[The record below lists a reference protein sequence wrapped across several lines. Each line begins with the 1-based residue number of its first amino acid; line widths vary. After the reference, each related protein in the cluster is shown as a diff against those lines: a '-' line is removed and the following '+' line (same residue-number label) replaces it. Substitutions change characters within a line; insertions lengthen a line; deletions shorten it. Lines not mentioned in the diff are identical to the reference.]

1 VFAGW
6 TVDPLRIFDA
16 GELNYMSAFGNS
28 ITAEV
33 SRLEISAL
41 SKAKSDFISSIS
53 HEMRSPL
60 HGILASTEMLRDTMK
75 LSSEVSMLNSIDACG
90 SMLLDTINHLLDY
103 SK

>member
-1 VFAGW
+1 V
-6 TVDPLRIFDA
+6 
-16 GELNYMSAFGNS
+16 
-28 ITAEV
+28 
-33 SRLEISAL
+33 SAL

-60 HGILASTEMLRDTMK
+60 HGILASTEILRDTMK
-75 LSSEVSMLNSIDACG
+75 LDSEVSMLNSIDACG